1 MLSFI
6 LTVKRLLEA
15 LVKAFKNPLFLSL
28 FTTLFLIILSG
39 TLFYTKKEGWDVL
52 DAIYFCV
59 VSLIP
64 TGVDTNLSPV
74 TNLGKIFTMLY
85 LVVGTG
91 VMFITLLTLG
101 KTMINI
107 EALEERKIERQ
118 KKLNEYKKKK

>member
-1 MLSFI
+1 MLSFV
-6 LTVKRLLEA
+6 LTVKRFIEA
-15 LVKAFKNPLFLSL
+15 LVRAFKNPMFLSL

-39 TLFYTKKEGWDVL
+39 TLFYTKKEGWGVI

-64 TGVDTNLSPV
+64 TGVNTNLSPV
-74 TNLGKIFTMLY
+74 TSLGKIFTMLY

-101 KTMINI
+101 KTMINTK
-107 EALEERKIERQ
+107 ALEERKTERQ
-118 KKLNEYKKKK
+118 KKLNEYREKK

>member
-1 MLSFI
+1 MLSFV
-6 LTVKRLLEA
+6 LTVKRFLEA
-15 LVKAFKNPLFLSL
+15 LVKAFKNPMFLSL

-39 TLFYTKKEGWDVL
+39 TLFYTKKEGWGVL

-64 TGVDTNLSPV
+64 TGVNTNLSPV

-101 KTMINI
+101 KTMINTKV
-107 EALEERKIERQ
+107 LEERKTESQ

>member
-6 LTVKRLLEA
+6 LTVKRFIEA
-15 LVKAFKNPLFLSL
+15 LVKAFKTPMFLSL

-39 TLFYTKKEGWDVL
+39 TLFYTNKEGWGVV

-64 TGVDTNLSPV
+64 TGVNTNLTPV

-101 KTMINI
+101 KTMVNTK
-107 EALEERKIERQ
+107 ALEERKTEGK
-118 KKLNEYKKKK
+118 KKLNEYRKKK

>member
-1 MLSFI
+1 MLSFV
-6 LTVKRLLEA
+6 LTVKRFLEA
-15 LVKAFKNPLFLSL
+15 IVKAFKNPMFLSL

-101 KTMINI
+101 KTMINTK
-107 EALEERKIERQ
+107 ALEERKTDRQ

>member
-6 LTVKRLLEA
+6 LTVKRFLEA
-15 LVKAFKNPLFLSL
+15 LIKAFKEPIFLSL
-28 FTTLFLIILSG
+28 FTTLFFILLSG

-64 TGVDTNLSPV
+64 TGVETNLYPA
-74 TNLGKIFTMLY
+74 TDFGKVFTMIY

-101 KTMINI
+101 KTMINA
-107 EALEERKIERQ
+107 EAFEEKR
-118 KKLNEYKKKK
+118 KKLRSKTKK

>member
-1 MLSFI
+1 MLSFV
-6 LTVKRLLEA
+6 LTVKRFLEA
-15 LVKAFKNPLFLSL
+15 LVKAFKNPMFLSL

-39 TLFYTKKEGWDVL
+39 TLFYTKKEGWGVL

-64 TGVDTNLSPV
+64 TGVNTNLSPV

-101 KTMINI
+101 KTMINTK
-107 EALEERKIERQ
+107 ALEERKTESQ

>member
-6 LTVKRLLEA
+6 LTVKRFIEA
-15 LVKAFKNPLFLSL
+15 LVKAFKTPMFLSL

-39 TLFYTKKEGWDVL
+39 TLFYTNKEGWGVV

-64 TGVDTNLSPV
+64 TGVNTNLSPV
-74 TNLGKIFTMLY
+74 TTLGKVFTMLY

-101 KTMINI
+101 KTMINT
-107 EALEERKIERQ
+107 EALEDIKTEGK
-118 KKLNEYKKKK
+118 KKLNEYRSKK

>member
-6 LTVKRLLEA
+6 LTVKRFLEA
-15 LVKAFKNPLFLSL
+15 LVKAFKNPMFLSL

-39 TLFYTKKEGWDVL
+39 TLFYTKKEGWGVL

-64 TGVDTNLSPV
+64 TGVNTNLSPV
-74 TNLGKIFTMLY
+74 TDLGKIFTMLY

-91 VMFITLLTLG
+91 VMFITLLSLG
-101 KTMINI
+101 KTMINTK
-107 EALEERKIERQ
+107 ALEERKADGR
-118 KKLNEYKKKK
+118 KKLNKYRKKK

>member
-6 LTVKRLLEA
+6 LTVKRFLEA
-15 LVKAFKNPLFLSL
+15 IVKAFKTPMFLSL

-39 TLFYTKKEGWDVL
+39 TLFYTNKEGWGVV

-64 TGVDTNLSPV
+64 TGVNTNLSPV
-74 TNLGKIFTMLY
+74 TNLGKVFTMLY

-101 KTMINI
+101 KTMINTK
-107 EALEERKIERQ
+107 ALEERKTEGK
-118 KKLNEYKKKK
+118 KKLNEYRKKK

>member
-6 LTVKRLLEA
+6 LTVKRFIEA
-15 LVKAFKNPLFLSL
+15 IVKAFKTPMFLSL

-39 TLFYTKKEGWDVL
+39 TLFYTNKEGWGVV

-64 TGVDTNLSPV
+64 TGVNTNLTPV

-101 KTMINI
+101 KTMINTK
-107 EALEERKIERQ
+107 ALEERKTEGK
-118 KKLNEYKKKK
+118 KKLNEYRKKK

>member
-1 MLSFI
+1 MLSFV
-6 LTVKRLLEA
+6 LTVKRFLEA
-15 LVKAFKNPLFLSL
+15 IVKAFKNPMFLSL

-101 KTMINI
+101 KTMINTK
-107 EALEERKIERQ
+107 ALEERKTDSQ

>member
-1 MLSFI
+1 MLSFV
-6 LTVKRLLEA
+6 LTVKRFLEA
-15 LVKAFKNPLFLSL
+15 IVKAFKNPMFLSL

-74 TNLGKIFTMLY
+74 TNIGKIFTMLY

-101 KTMINI
+101 KTMINTK
-107 EALEERKIERQ
+107 ALEERKTDSQ
-118 KKLNEYKKKK
+118 KKLNEYKNKK

>member
-6 LTVKRLLEA
+6 LTVKRFVEA
-15 LVKAFKNPLFLSL
+15 FIKAFKEPIFLSL
-28 FTTLFLIILSG
+28 FTTLFFILLSG

-64 TGVDTNLSPV
+64 TGVETNLYPA
-74 TNLGKIFTMLY
+74 TDIGKVFTMIY

-101 KTMINI
+101 KTMINA
-107 EALEERKIERQ
+107 EAFEEKRSKLRSKA
-118 KKLNEYKKKK
+118 KK

>member
-6 LTVKRLLEA
+6 LTVKRFIEA
-15 LVKAFKNPLFLSL
+15 LVKAFKTPMFLSL

-39 TLFYTKKEGWDVL
+39 TLFYTNKEGWGVV

-64 TGVDTNLSPV
+64 TGVNTNLTPA

-101 KTMINI
+101 KTMINTK
-107 EALEERKIERQ
+107 ALEERKTEGK
-118 KKLNEYKKKK
+118 KKLNEYRKKK

>member
-6 LTVKRLLEA
+6 LTVKRFLEA
-15 LVKAFKNPLFLSL
+15 VVKAFKTPMFLSL

-39 TLFYTKKEGWDVL
+39 TLFYTNKEGWGVV

-64 TGVDTNLSPV
+64 TGVNTNLTPV
-74 TNLGKIFTMLY
+74 TNLGKVFTMLY

-101 KTMINI
+101 KTMINTK
-107 EALEERKIERQ
+107 ALEERKTEGK
-118 KKLNEYKKKK
+118 KKLNEYRKKK

>member
-1 MLSFI
+1 MLSFV
-6 LTVKRLLEA
+6 LTVKRFLEA
-15 LVKAFKNPLFLSL
+15 LVSAFKTPMFLSL

-39 TLFYTKKEGWDVL
+39 TLFYTNKEGWGIV

-64 TGVDTNLSPV
+64 TGVNTNLSPV
-74 TNLGKIFTMLY
+74 TNLGKVFTMLY

-101 KTMINI
+101 KTMINTK
-107 EALEERKIERQ
+107 ALEERKTEGK
-118 KKLNEYKKKK
+118 KKLNEYRKKK

>member
-6 LTVKRLLEA
+6 LTVKRFLEA
-15 LVKAFKNPLFLSL
+15 VVKAFKTPMFLSL

-39 TLFYTKKEGWDVL
+39 TLFYTNKEGWGVV

-64 TGVDTNLSPV
+64 TGVNTNLTPV

-101 KTMINI
+101 KTMINTK
-107 EALEERKIERQ
+107 ALEERKAEGK
-118 KKLNEYKKKK
+118 KKLNEYRKKK

>member
-6 LTVKRLLEA
+6 LTVKRFLEA
-15 LVKAFKNPLFLSL
+15 LVKAFKTPMFLSL

-39 TLFYTKKEGWDVL
+39 TLFYTNKEGWGVV

-64 TGVDTNLSPV
+64 TGVNTNLTPV

-101 KTMINI
+101 KTMINTK
-107 EALEERKIERQ
+107 ALEERKTEGK
-118 KKLNEYKKKK
+118 KKLNEYRKKK

>member
-6 LTVKRLLEA
+6 LTVKRFIEA
-15 LVKAFKNPLFLSL
+15 LVKAFKTPMFLSL

-39 TLFYTKKEGWDVL
+39 TLFYTNKEGWGVV
-52 DAIYFCV
+52 DAIYFC
-59 VSLIP
+59 
-64 TGVDTNLSPV
+64 GVNTNLTPV

-101 KTMINI
+101 KTMINTK
-107 EALEERKIERQ
+107 ALEERKTEGK
-118 KKLNEYKKKK
+118 KKLNEYRKKK

>member
-6 LTVKRLLEA
+6 LTVKRFLEA
-15 LVKAFKNPLFLSL
+15 VVKAFKTPMFLSL

-39 TLFYTKKEGWDVL
+39 TLFYTNKEGWGVV

-64 TGVDTNLSPV
+64 TGVNTNLIPV
-74 TNLGKIFTMLY
+74 TNLGKVFTMLY

-101 KTMINI
+101 KTMINTK
-107 EALEERKIERQ
+107 ALEERKTEGK
-118 KKLNEYKKKK
+118 KKLNEYRKKK